1 MRLLVRVPGSCG
13 ELVQGVAQGEPF
25 LGTCPVDMYTTVEV
39 SDGFSG
45 IHGLGE
51 KARQALHLALATLGK
66 DSFPYGLRLTSALP
80 CGKGMSSSSADI
92 AAVVAAVQ
100 EAFQQDWSA
109 EFIMKLAVQ
118 IEPTDGVFFPGI
130 VLMNQLTGRVWSHFT
145 QVPALQVGILD
156 LGGTVN
162 TCDFHAQNDGQGDAY
177 GQEELRAAFE
187 QGMAQNDIPKV
198 LQAATQ
204 SAFFNQQR
212 LFKQELEEIWQL
224 GQRAGA
230 MGINIAHSGTVAGL
244 WWPADLPADELKARC
259 DHIAKVLSVRFL
271 RRVRLCS
278 GGVEV
283 RRL

>member
-1 MRLLVRVPGSCG
+1 MRLLVRIPGSCG
-13 ELVQGVAQGEPF
+13 ELVQGFAQGEPF

-39 SDGFSG
+39 SDRFSG
-45 IHGLGE
+45 LHGLGP
-51 KARQALHLALATLGK
+51 KARQALRLTLKTLGRN
-66 DSFPYGLRLTSALP
+66 SFPYGLRLTSELP
-80 CGKGMSSSSADI
+80 RGKGMSSSSADI
-92 AAVVAAVQ
+92 AAVVAAVR
-100 EAFQQDWSA
+100 ETFQREWSA

-130 VLMNQLTGRVWSHFT
+130 VLMNQLTGQVWSRFA
-145 QVPALQVGILD
+145 QVPALQAGILD

-162 TCDFHAQNDGQGDAY
+162 TCDFHAQNDGQGNHC
-177 GQEELRAAFE
+177 GQEALRADFE
-187 QGMAQNDIPKV
+187 QGMAQNDIPKM

-212 LFKQELEEIWQL
+212 LYKQELEEIWQL

-230 MGINIAHSGTVAGL
+230 WGMNIAHSGTVAGL
-244 WWPADLPADELKARC
+244 WWPADLPADELEARC
-259 DHIAKVLSVRFL
+259 KHIARMVSVRFL

-283 RRL
+283 RR